1 MKMPAL
7 AVEML
12 SEVPLFPS
20 SSIGPYRRADYMS
33 LPDEPR
39 CELIYGRFYLMTS
52 PVPIHQIV
60 AFVLLRWLDDLALAR
75 GGQAFMAP
83 LDITLAEHSVVQPD
97 VLYRARKA
105 SPAEL
110 KRGLAGVPYL
120 VIEVLSPS
128 GVRRDRNLKLRL
140 YAETGVPEYWIVD
153 PAEREIDFLIRRG
166 EHFEVVTPQDN
177 LYRSPRLPEIV
188 LDLAELWHQ
197 VDLRTAP

>member
-1 MKMPAL
+1 MKTPVL

-12 SEVPLFPS
+12 SEIPLFPS
-20 SSIGPYRRADYMS
+20 DTIGPYRRADYLS

-39 CELIYGRFYLMTS
+39 CELIYGRFYVMTS
-52 PVPIHQIV
+52 PRPIHQIV
-60 AFVLLRWLDDLALAR
+60 GSVLWRWLDDLALAR

-83 LDITLAEHSVVQPD
+83 LDITLADHSVVQPD
-97 VLYRARKA
+97 VLYRSRKA
-105 SPAEL
+105 SPAEGIPDL
-110 KRGLAGVPYL
+110 L
-120 VIEVLSPS
+120 IEVLSPS

-166 EHFEVVTPQDN
+166 EHFEVVTPEDN

>member
-12 SEVPLFPS
+12 DEIPLFPS
-20 SSIGPYRRADYMS
+20 STIGPYRRADYMS

-39 CELIYGRFYLMTS
+39 CELIYGRFYLMSS

-60 AFVLLRWLDDLALAR
+60 GSVLWRWLDDLALES

-83 LDITLAEHSVVQPD
+83 LDITLADHSVVQPD

-110 KRGLAGVPYL
+110 KRGLAGVPDL
-120 VIEVLSPS
+120 LIEVLSPS

-153 PAEREIDFLIRRG
+153 PGERQIDFMIHRG
-166 EHFEVVTPQDN
+166 GEFEVVTAEAN

-197 VDLRTAP
+197 VDLRTTP

>member
-1 MKMPAL
+1 MKTPAL

-12 SEVPLFPS
+12 DEIPLFPS

-60 AFVLLRWLDDLALAR
+60 GSVLWRWLDDLALAR

-83 LDITLAEHSVVQPD
+83 LDITLADHSVVQPD
-97 VLYRARKA
+97 ILYRVKKA

-110 KRGLAGVPYL
+110 KRGLAGIPDL
-120 VIEVLSPS
+120 LIEVLSPS
-128 GVRRDRNLKLRL
+128 GVRRDRGLKLPL

-153 PAEREIDFLIRRG
+153 PVERQIDFLIQRG
-166 EHFEVVTPQDN
+166 GHFEVVTPEDN

>member
-1 MKMPAL
+1 MKAPTL

-12 SEVPLFPS
+12 DEIPLFPS
-20 SSIGPYRRADYMS
+20 SSIGPYRRADYIS

-60 AFVLLRWLDDLALAR
+60 AFVLLRWLDDLALPR

-83 LDITLAEHSVVQPD
+83 LDITLADHSIVQPD

-110 KRGLAGVPYL
+110 ERGLAGVPDL
-120 VIEVLSPS
+120 LIEVLSPS

-153 PAEREIDFLIRRG
+153 PGERQIDFLIQRG
-166 EHFEVVTPQDN
+166 GHFEVVTPEGN
-177 LYRSPRLPEIV
+177 LYRSPRLPEIA